1 MLKVIMLKKP
11 RQQSQ
16 KDKEGIIRKS
26 KKEIKSIPKLVKRL
40 RFTYV

>member
-1 MLKVIMLKKP
+1 MLEKP

-16 KDKEGIIRKS
+16 KDKEGMIKRGE
-26 KKEIKSIPKLVKRL
+26 KEIKSILKLVKRL